1 MLCYW
6 VLLHMF
12 SFFSVISQSIT
23 TASFIQSVCA
33 PNFWQSWKI
42 LQVNMKNEIPTKS
55 KLIRIKSVMLNLM
68 QISSIFEE
76 D

>member
-1 MLCYW
+1 
-6 VLLHMF
+6 
-12 SFFSVISQSIT
+12 
-23 TASFIQSVCA
+23 
-33 PNFWQSWKI
+33 
-42 LQVNMKNEIPTKS
+42 MKNEIPTKS